1 MNPVSNLSSA
11 VSFQVSHS
19 SIFRQVGEKFSW
31 SWPVSGHG
39 ARSVETSK
47 SDLLIL
53 LVTDVYNRCNSCNSC
68 KRLRWLRTYHIHDR
82 SWIWGMIIHL
92 LLYHILYILLLLIII
107 INYYYY
113 YDYYYYIHLS
123 YPLIDSLE
131 VWAVSRL
138 WGDADLVDAFHW
150 SFRLLAQL
158 LVRTDQQTKAKNCGQ
173 VVFLSPWIF
182 IYVLP
187 L

>member
-53 LVTDVYNRCNSCNSC
+53 LETDVTDVTAVRDWDDWGLIISTIDLEYEV
-68 KRLRWLRTYHIHDR
+68 WLSTYYY
-82 SWIWGMIIHL
+82 II
-92 LLYHILYILLLLIII
+92 LYHIISYYIILYHIII
-107 INYYYY
+107 STYH
-113 YDYYYYIHLS
+113 IHLS
-123 YPLIDSLE
+123 YPLLDSLE
-131 VWAVSRL
+131 VFGFTALRRCRFSGCIPLVLSPVGSTPGKDRPTKSPKTAVKWCSCL
-138 WGDADLVDAFHW
+138 LEFHW
-150 SFRLLAQL
+150 CS
-158 LVRTDQQTKAKNCGQ
+158 T
-173 VVFLSPWIF
+173 S
-182 IYVLP
+182 LP
-187 L
+187 P